1 MAAQQ
6 GYTIVYHDSLGFRA
20 APIQLILLDAG
31 VPFTM
36 QAPSWSPDRVAQ
48 GLQRPVFAPPA
59 IIQGDFV
66 LAQTPAIMDY
76 LGKAHGYGPGDDPK
90 AAASQLQLLMD
101 IGDVTSELFELHG
114 KPKPFAS
121 KAEFAKDGGRLSNWL
136 KHLDA
141 FRAKAGGGSGFLCAG
156 HPTAADFFLV
166 SAFDALD
173 FSLGP
178 EATAGITPDGLKA
191 WRALMEARPSFAAFK
206 AQAKPALFP
215 RMAAPKKVNAAC
227 DISDHKCRSISVQN
241 MRMQA
246 S

>member
-1 MAAQQ
+1 
-6 GYTIVYHDSLGFRA
+6 VCRSPCKPL
-20 APIQLILLDAG
+20 PG
-31 VPFTM
+31 VPT
-36 QAPSWSPDRVAQ
+36 AW
-48 GLQRPVFAPPA
+48 
-59 IIQGDFV
+59 
-66 LAQTPAIMDY
+66 
-76 LGKAHGYGPGDDPK
+76 
-90 AAASQLQLLMD
+90 
-101 IGDVTSELFELHG
+101 
-114 KPKPFAS
+114 S

-215 RMAAPKKVNAAC
+215 RMAAPKKVMLLA
-227 DISDHKCRSISVQN
+227 ISRIINVGRYPCRTCECKPANYSPHLLRN
-241 MRMQA
+241 PRFA